1 MVLVG
6 SCLAFYFVSPPVT
19 RRELFLRV
27 LNFVLLSSIVLTQR
41 LCLKRF
47 LPMSFRLTGLYLLW
61 W

>member
-1 MVLVG
+1 MCEAGKAVVAIMSDHSDASKYQL
-6 SCLAFYFVSPPVT
+6 
-19 RRELFLRV
+19 
-27 LNFVLLSSIVLTQR
+27 LNFVLLSSIVLTGKQW